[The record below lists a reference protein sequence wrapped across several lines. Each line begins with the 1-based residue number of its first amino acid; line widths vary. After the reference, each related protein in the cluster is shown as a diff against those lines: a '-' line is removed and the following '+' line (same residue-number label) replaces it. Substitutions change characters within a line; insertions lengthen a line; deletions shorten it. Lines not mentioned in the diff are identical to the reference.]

1 LKIDN
6 NTNQMWQLSQDSAIT
21 VLDGQAPDVTSILI
35 VEDDDAI
42 AKQLQY
48 LLNKFEYSVQDVLK
62 SGEEL
67 IEKLNY
73 LEPDVLIMDIGLSG
87 ELDGISTV
95 EKLHKQYK
103 LPIIYLSA
111 KTDRKTLR
119 RALCTDPFGYLTK
132 PVNPIELRFTI
143 ELAIYKH
150 RTEQKLQ
157 TQREWLKTALTSI
170 GDGVISTDNTGVVT
184 FINPNA
190 EIGLQIKSE
199 AILNR
204 EFNSIL
210 NLVDD
215 DNNAP
220 VDPVK
225 QAIRQDCSI
234 QFNNHILQNK
244 ATGHSLPV
252 DCTVAPLFNSKKQI
266 SGSIIIFRDVSQR
279 IKDYQEKSQIEAQ
292 LRHAQKMEA
301 IGQLTSGIAHE
312 FNNII
317 TGISSYTELAQA
329 ELPPEDPIQRY
340 HCTILKKLDQAML
353 LTRKLLTFSR
363 NEDLHFQTT
372 DLNNI
377 IDNHLQFLQ
386 QTIRDGVTIKAD
398 LDSNIGLVNAD
409 VNALEQIITNLC
421 LNARDAIEDY
431 GTIELQTEQYEIT
444 ANPQHYS
451 VNISPGSYV
460 KLTVKDNGAGM
471 DEETRQKIFEPFF
484 TTKEATNG
492 SGLGLSIV
500 YGLIEQHHGWINCI
514 SYPQIGTVF
523 ELYFPATQP

>member
-1 LKIDN
+1 MKIN
-6 NTNQMWQLSQDSAIT
+6 NTNQMWQLSQDSAIA
-21 VLDGQAPDVTSILI
+21 VLDRQSPDVTSILI
-35 VEDDDAI
+35 VEDDEII
-42 AKQLQY
+42 AKQLRY
-48 LLNKFEYSVQDVLK
+48 LLNKFEYSILDVLK

-73 LEPDVLIMDIGLSG
+73 LEPDVLIMDIELSG
-87 ELDGISTV
+87 ELDGISAV
-95 EKLHKQYK
+95 EKLQKQYK
-103 LPIIYLSA
+103 LPVIYLSA
-111 KTDRKTLR
+111 KTDRQTLR
-119 RALCTDPFGYLTK
+119 RAQYTNPFGYLTK
-132 PVNPIELRFTI
+132 PINPIELRFTI
-143 ELAIYKH
+143 ELAKYKH

-157 TQREWLKTALTSI
+157 TQREWLKTTLTSI
-170 GDGVISTDNTGVVT
+170 GDGVISTDNNGVVT
-184 FINPNA
+184 FINPSA
-190 EIGLQIKSE
+190 ETGLQIKSE

-204 EFNSIL
+204 KFYSIL

-215 DNNAP
+215 DSNAP
-220 VDPVK
+220 VDPVE
-225 QAIRQDCSI
+225 QAIQQDCSI
-234 QFNNHILQNK
+234 QFNNHTLQNK
-244 ATGHSLPV
+244 ATGYSLPV
-252 DCTVAPLFNSKKQI
+252 DCTVVPLYNSKNQL
-266 SGSIIIFRDVSQR
+266 SGSIIIFRDISQR
-279 IKDYQEKSQIEAQ
+279 KKDYQEKSQLEAQ

-312 FNNII
+312 FNNIL

-340 HCTILKKLDQAML
+340 HRTILKKLDQAVL

-372 DLNNI
+372 DLNI
-377 IDNHLQFLQ
+377 VIDNHLHFLQ
-386 QTIRDGVTIKAD
+386 QTIRDGVIIEAD

-421 LNARDAIEDY
+421 LNARDAIADY
-431 GTIELQTEQYEIT
+431 GTIELHTEQYEIT

-460 KLTVKDNGAGM
+460 KFTVKDNGAGM

-484 TTKEATNG
+484 TTKDDRNG
-492 SGLGLSIV
+492 TGLGLSIV
-500 YGLIEQHHGWINCI
+500 YGLVEQHHGWINCI
-514 SYPQIGTVF
+514 SYPQIGTIF